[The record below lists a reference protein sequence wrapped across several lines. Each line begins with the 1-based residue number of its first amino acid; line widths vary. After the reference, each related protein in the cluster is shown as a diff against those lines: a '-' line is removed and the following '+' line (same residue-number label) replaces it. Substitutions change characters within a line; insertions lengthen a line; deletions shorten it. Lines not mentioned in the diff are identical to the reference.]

1 MKLTINEIK
10 SAMNQRNFDGGCQSW
25 RNLCDNILP
34 EKYTKITKQI
44 ANVINSKLT
53 QSEIAELKSII

>member
-1 MKLTINEIK
+1 MKLTIKEIR
-10 SAMNQRNFDGGCQSW
+10 SAMNQRTLDGGCQSW

-34 EKYTKITKQI
+34 EKSTKITKQI
-44 ANVINSKLT
+44 AEKINSQLS